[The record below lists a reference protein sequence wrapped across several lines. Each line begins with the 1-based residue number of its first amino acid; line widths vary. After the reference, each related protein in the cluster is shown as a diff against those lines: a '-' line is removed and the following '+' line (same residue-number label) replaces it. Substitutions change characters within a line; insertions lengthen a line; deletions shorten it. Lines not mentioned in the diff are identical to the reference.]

1 MSRVLVIGE
10 LNPDLV
16 LNNYSSFPEPGKE
29 VLVDD
34 CTLTLGSAS
43 AICAMALARLGDQ
56 VGFVS
61 KVGCDPYGD
70 FSTGILARA
79 GIDVTRVERDPAVKT
94 GITVSISSSRDRALI
109 TYLGAI
115 GLYDGSNLDA
125 AALAGYDHLHMSSYY
140 LQAGLQPHVAALLRA
155 ATQHGLT
162 TSLDPGCDPSGRWDG
177 RLRETLLEVDLFLP
191 NEVELSAL
199 AGDEDPERA
208 IAALGNGR
216 TLVVAKLGSRGC
228 LAGSG
233 GRVVRQGP
241 FPVEPVD
248 TTGAG
253 DTCNAGFLHAWLG
266 RQPLDQCLRFA
277 AACGALST
285 LAPGGIG
292 HQPTEAEALEFMGAH
307 SAAVFA

>member
-1 MSRVLVIGE
+1 MSRILIVGE
-10 LNPDLV
+10 LNPDLI
-16 LNNYSSFPEPGKE
+16 LSNYSSFPEAGKE
-29 VLVDD
+29 VLVED

-61 KVGCDPYGD
+61 RVGCDPYGD
-70 FSTGILARA
+70 FCAGILDRA
-79 GIDVTRVERDPAVKT
+79 GVDVSGVERDPAVKT

-115 GLYDGSNLDA
+115 GIYDGSNLSTA
-125 AALAGYDHLHMSSYY
+125 AFAGYDHLHMSSYY
-140 LQAGLQPHVAALLRA
+140 LQTGLQPHVAHLLRSA
-155 ATQHGLT
+155 SEHGLS

-177 RLRETLLEVDLFLP
+177 RLRETLREVDLFFP
-191 NEVELSAL
+191 NEVELSGL
-199 AGDEDPERA
+199 AGEADPLRA
-208 IAALGNGR
+208 IEALGNGR

-228 LAGSG
+228 LAVSG
-233 GRVVRQGP
+233 GRVLRQGP

-253 DTCNAGFLHAWLG
+253 DTCNAGFLHAWLR
-266 RQPLDQCLRFA
+266 RQPIDQCLRFA

-292 HQPTEAEALEFMGAH
+292 HQPTEAEALEFIGAH
-307 SAAVFA
+307 SAALFA